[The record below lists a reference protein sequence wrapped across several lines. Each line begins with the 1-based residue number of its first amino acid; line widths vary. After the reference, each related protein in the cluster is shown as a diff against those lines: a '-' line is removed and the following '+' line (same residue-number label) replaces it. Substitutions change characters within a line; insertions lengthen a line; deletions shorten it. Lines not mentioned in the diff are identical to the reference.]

1 MFIMWILIHIQVKG
15 WATINNG
22 EKLRTFMYLDAVS
35 TYGQGF
41 DQACH
46 PFFQCHSDATTNN
59 KGSRVKF
66 SHNQ

>member
-1 MFIMWILIHIQVKG
+1 MSVYVQFYSL
-15 WATINNG
+15 
-22 EKLRTFMYLDAVS
+22 
-35 TYGQGF
+35 YGQGF

-66 SHNQ
+66 SHNQQGPYMFLKPKLNFTENVVVNI